1 MRRSRQGKSVGWHS
15 FLGQQALKGIKG
27 VGKSLGEETMSE
39 VLGEGQVGVFHYTLT
54 DDEGT
59 VIDSSS
65 GGAPMAYLHGHNNIV
80 PGLESQMEGKA
91 AGDKFDA
98 EVAPGDAYGDLRG
111 PGPTPVP
118 KSEFPSDVD
127 LQVGMA
133 FHAQGNDGN
142 PMVLFIT
149 DIQGDQVFVD
159 MNHPLAG
166 KTLHFAVEVVEVRAA
181 TDDEKTHGHA
191 HGPGGHHH

>member
-1 MRRSRQGKSVGWHS
+1 M
-15 FLGQQALKGIKG
+15 
-27 VGKSLGEETMSE
+27 GEETMSE

-54 DDEGT
+54 DDDGN

-65 GGAPMAYLHGHNNIV
+65 GGAPMAYMHGHHNIV

-91 AGDKFDA
+91 VGDTFDA
-98 EVAPGDAYGDLRG
+98 EVAPADAYGELSG
-111 PGPTPVP
+111 PGPTAVS
-118 KSEFPSDVD
+118 KSEFPSDVN

-133 FHAQGNDGN
+133 FHAEGNDGT
-142 PMVLFIT
+142 PMALFIT

-166 KTLHFAVEVVEVRAA
+166 KTLHFAVEVVEVRPA